1 MTSPRPDPAPYS
13 GEDVAAAA
21 EVLRGS
27 ADGEPELLAVLTDE
41 QIAALDG
48 TDRTQ
53 FVAEPWLG
61 ERPELRE
68 AAAEVALRAL
78 LAAERVREV
87 VDPATG
93 RRRWQAEPAITG
105 CLVLRRTAGTF
116 TTAERTVQTPQ
127 GPEVQRLHHYV
138 HPDGVLEEEVTP
150 SGLHRFTPLRPE
162 QAAARLAVVVD
173 REGAAG
179 GRSEGA
185 TSDGTASDGAA
196 PDGAAEPVL
205 VRGSEL
211 AAGHPLAARLA
222 AVRAL
227 VVLTA
232 VRAEDGAVRQ
242 ISVAAGQ
249 DEVLLMQAEGPAA
262 EDPPLRVRTLDADQV
277 RDLAVE
283 LLGGV

>member
-1 MTSPRPDPAPYS
+1 MTSPRPDPAPYA

-21 EVLRGS
+21 EVLRGA
-27 ADGEPELLAVLTDE
+27 ADGEPEVLAVLTDE
-41 QIAALDG
+41 QIAGLDG
-48 TDRTQ
+48 ADRPQ

-61 ERPELRE
+61 GRFEQRE
-68 AAAEVALRAL
+68 ITAEAGLRAL

-87 VDPATG
+87 LDPATG
-93 RRRWQAEPAITG
+93 RRRWQAEPAIAG
-105 CLVLRRTAGTF
+105 CLLLRRTAGTF

-150 SGLHRFTPLRPE
+150 SGLHRFTPLRAE

-173 REGAAG
+173 RDGVA
-179 GRSEGA
+179 
-185 TSDGTASDGAA
+185 GTASEGDA
-196 PDGAAEPVL
+196 PDGTVRGGTADPVR

-222 AVRAL
+222 AARAL

-232 VRAEDGAVRQ
+232 VRTEDGAVRQ
-242 ISVAAGQ
+242 ISVAAGE
-249 DEVLLMQAEGPAA
+249 DEVLLMEAEGPAA
-262 EDPPLRVRTLDADQV
+262 EDPPLRVRTLDAEQV
-277 RDLAVE
+277 RELAVE
-283 LLGGV
+283 LLAGA